1 MATADMFTSYST
13 VAGLFSSKPGW
24 VPQEDQERVQ
34 SYNEYDKL
42 YWNHNQNLRLIM
54 RGTDDVSPIYVPEAR
69 TIVEATHRYV
79 GAGMQFQVTAGVG
92 TPASIALAT
101 SFLAALWRR
110 EEFYG
115 KYNDNKRFGLV
126 RGDWLWHVT
135 ADPLKPQGSRLRIM
149 PVHPGNYFPVFE
161 SDVLEGGDPDKIVK
175 VHIAEE
181 TVMDQKVYVKRQTY
195 ERDPVSG
202 TIISSAAVFEPDKWT
217 AGDASPTMVLLNPT
231 ALHPLIK
238 AFPVYHVRNR
248 TEPLNPWGSSELRGL
263 ERILAGLTQSVSD
276 EDMALALEGLGVYYT
291 ESSATFRDTDGN
303 AVEAQLYPGM
313 IMRGA
318 KLQRVQGIGSVSPY
332 TDHIKQLVTFIR
344 ESAGVPDV
352 AVGKVDV
359 QTAESGI
366 ALALQLGPMLAK
378 AEEADQKIVDKH
390 TQFVYDL
397 VQGWIPAYEA
407 INFTDVEVLP
417 VLGPKIPPNVAGI
430 ATMASSLVVAGIM
443 SKQTAQEWLKG
454 AGVPFATDEAARLA
468 AEQAEETATAA
479 GGAGNAEEDAQF
491 GAEEG
496 SEDAEDA

>member
-1 MATADMFTSYST
+1 MATADTFTSYST
-13 VAGLFSSKPGW
+13 VAGLFSAKPGW
-24 VPQEDQERVQ
+24 VPPEDQERVQ

-42 YWNHNQNLRLIM
+42 YWNHNKNLQLIM
-54 RGTDDVSPIYVPEAR
+54 RGTDDVNPIFVPEAR
-69 TIVEATHRYV
+69 TIIEATHRYV
-79 GAGMQFQVTAGVG
+79 GAGMQFRVSEGVG
-92 TPASIALAT
+92 TPNSIALAT
-101 SFLAALWRR
+101 AFLAALWRR
-110 EEFYG
+110 EAFYG

-126 RGDWLWHVT
+126 RGDWCWHVT
-135 ADPLKPQGSRLRIM
+135 ANDLKPAGSRLRIM

-161 SDVLEGGDPDKIVK
+161 SDVVEGGDPDKIVK

-181 TVMDQKVYVKRQTY
+181 TVMDQKVFVKRQTY
-195 ERDPVSG
+195 ERDDAG

-217 AGDASPTMVLLNPT
+217 AADASPTTVLLNPT
-231 ALHPLIK
+231 PLHPLIK

-263 ERILAGLTQSVSD
+263 ERILAGLTQAVSD

-291 ESSATFRDTDGN
+291 ESSATFRDPSGA

-332 TDHIKQLVTFIR
+332 TDHITQLINFIR
-344 ESAGVPDV
+344 ESSGTPNV

-378 AEEADQKIVDKH
+378 AGEADQKIADTH

-397 VQGWIPAYEA
+397 VQGWIPAYEGV
-407 INFTDVEVLP
+407 NFTDVEVLP
-417 VLGPKIPPNVAGI
+417 VFGPKIPPNVA
-430 ATMASSLVVAGIM
+430 ATTTMASNLVVAGIM
-443 SKQTAQEWLKG
+443 SKETAREWL
-454 AGVPFATDEAARLA
+454 AAQGVPFAEDEAARLA
-468 AEQAEETATAA
+468 AEQDAEAA
-479 GGAGNAEEDAQF
+479 EAVGGAGSAGEDAQF
-491 GAEEG
+491 DAEASAEEG
-496 SEDAEDA
+496 EDA